1 MIPTHWMPHRRRE
14 DGELV
19 GYLVLDGDG
28 FVPLTVFGHPLAGPC
43 ELDVAEDLLDRR
55 GLAVLAERWVWHDGG
70 PRPGMIVRI
79 VEVTPERLRVVD
91 DDTGAAAV
99 VGANL
104 ETYDLPV
111 QTTGL
116 ELV

>member
-1 MIPTHWMPHRRRE
+1 MIPTDWMPHRRRD

-28 FVPLTVFGHPLAGPC
+28 FVPLTVFGYPLAGAC
-43 ELDVAEDLLDRR
+43 ELEDAEELLDRR
-55 GLAVLAERWVWHDGG
+55 GLAVLAERWVWDDA
-70 PRPGMIVRI
+70 PRAGMYVRI
-79 VEVTPERLRVVD
+79 VEVTPDRVRVVD

-104 ETYDLPV
+104 TTYDLPV
-111 QTTGL
+111 PTPSSL
-116 ELV
+116 RLV